1 MKRSSGVLMHASSL
15 WGDYSVGSFGKE
27 AREWIDFLQA
37 CGYHAWQVLPF
48 CLPDECNSPYKSH
61 SAFSSNPYFI
71 DLPTLFEEGLLTK
84 GELDAARQKTPYAC
98 EFDRLR
104 KERFALLSL
113 AATRVK
119 DRDPAMEF
127 LKDHPQVDLFC
138 RYMAIKANNGGA
150 CWDEWENETPD
161 ESILW
166 AWQFTQYEFFR
177 QWTDLKKYA
186 NARGIS
192 IIGDIPIYV
201 AYDSSDVWANQELFQ
216 LNKQRRPSCVAGV
229 PPDYF
234 CEDGQLWGNPLY
246 NWTKMK
252 EDNYGW
258 WRERMS
264 FMMELFDGVRIDHFR
279 GLESYFSIPATEKTA
294 RNGVW
299 KKGPGMSLIRA
310 LQPICQGKLIIAEDL
325 GDITPKV
332 RQLVEK
338 SGYPGMRVLQFA
350 FLGDDGSP
358 HLPHNYDNHCVAYTG
373 THDNNTLLGYV
384 WDQDDETRK
393 KIMRYCGFEGDWDAS
408 YDAILRVM
416 FSSHAGLLILPIQDM
431 LQYGSDTRLNTPGNS
446 DGNWSYRLTRP
457 QLKNISTQKFH
468 DWNRLYGR

>member
-1 MKRSSGVLMHASSL
+1 
-15 WGDYSVGSFGKE
+15 
-27 AREWIDFLQA
+27 
-37 CGYHAWQVLPF
+37 
-48 CLPDECNSPYKSH
+48 
-61 SAFSSNPYFI
+61 
-71 DLPTLFEEGLLTK
+71 
-84 GELDAARQKTPYAC
+84 
-98 EFDRLR
+98 
-104 KERFALLSL
+104 
-113 AATRVK
+113 
-119 DRDPAMEF
+119 MEF
-127 LKDHPQVDLFC
+127 LKNHPQVDLFC
-138 RYMAIKANNGGA
+138 RYMAIKANNGGT

-299 KKGPGMSLIRA
+299 KKGPGMSLILA
-310 LQPICQGKLIIAEDL
+310 LQSICQGKLIIAEDL

-358 HLPHNYDNHCVAYTG
+358 GKP
-373 THDNNTLLGYV
+373 
-384 WDQDDETRK
+384 WR
-393 KIMRYCGFEGDWDAS
+393 
-408 YDAILRVM
+408 
-416 FSSHAGLLILPIQDM
+416 
-431 LQYGSDTRLNTPGNS
+431 
-446 DGNWSYRLTRP
+446 
-457 QLKNISTQKFH
+457 
-468 DWNRLYGR
+468 